1 MIDEEFLMCLKSE
14 GSHHVPEVKA
24 RDAMLDAI
32 AAKLATKSRKSSSS
46 ISSQKNALGRSGSPR
61 ARAASGSMNAHLRM
75 SKTQKGATGNGWGGH
90 GARA

>member
-32 AAKLATKSRKSSSS
+32 AAKLATIDEVRAVPKSRKSSSS
-46 ISSQKNALGRSGSPR
+46 ISSQKNGPR
-61 ARAASGSMNAHLRM
+61 RHRGV
-75 SKTQKGATGNGWGGH
+75 
-90 GARA
+90 